1 MSVNGIEVEVGQFWY
16 THSHEVVSILSN
28 DKHAYYPFVASNG
41 LSYCSAGTS
50 YGAGADDRL
59 EYLADSNIRAATP
72 CTIFDPQP
80 IDMHTTGYH
89 TLANVLQ
96 MAYYQAARGKG
107 VERHAAV
114 GEPFHHQVMQ
124 VGAAKFGI
132 GALLFQAFKKSEE
145 SQRLEHDRAVNELL
159 GAINY
164 LAGAVIALELARGDK

>member
-1 MSVNGIEVEVGQFWY
+1 MSVNVVNMEVGQVWTTY
-16 THSHEVVSILSN
+16 GGEIVEITRN
-28 DKHAYYPFVASNG
+28 DGHLTFPWIASNR
-41 LSYCSAGTS
+41 LSYSPLGAA
-50 YGAGADDRL
+50 YGAGMSDRL
-59 EYLADSNIRAATP
+59 ESLVDSHGRPVTP
-72 CTIFDPQP
+72 CTIFDAQP

-96 MAYYQAARGKG
+96 MAYNQAARGKG

-114 GEPFHHQVMQ
+114 GEPFHQQVMQ
-124 VGAAKFGI
+124 IGAAKFGI